1 MPPPSAAHPPA
12 APVNERLLLFTLAA
26 VQFTHNMDYVIMMP
40 LGAHLMRIFHV
51 SPGQFSWLIA
61 AYSVSAAIAGML
73 GGFVLDRFDRKHAL
87 LALYAGFGLATLA
100 CALAPGYEWLL
111 AARFAAGAFG
121 GLASSVVTAAV
132 GDVVPAARR
141 GTAMGVVMTAFPL
154 ASVLGVPTGLFLADR
169 AGWHA
174 PFFLLAGLSA
184 LIGLAGLRVL
194 PRLPPH
200 PVANKPWQ
208 QMSAILAHPVH
219 RRGFLLTAAVVFAG
233 AIIIP
238 FMAPA
243 MVANVGLTEAQ
254 LPLIYLAGGACTFFT
269 MPWFGRLSD
278 RHDKLHVLA
287 WVSAGASV
295 AVLVLTNLPPVPVAV
310 ALACT
315 SVFMVGMS
323 GRFPPSMTMVTN
335 SVEDRYRGGFMSV
348 NSAVQQA
355 ASACGNTL
363 AGFLITR
370 EAATGRLVGYAVN
383 GWVAVATFALAVWLA
398 ARLRAVAPQAAAP
411 GPGLVVPPLVR

>member
-1 MPPPSAAHPPA
+1 MPPPPA
-12 APVNERLLLFTLAA
+12 ASPAAVPVNERLLLYTLAA
-26 VQFTHNMDYVIMMP
+26 VQFTHSMDYVIMMP
-40 LGAHLMRIFHV
+40 LGSHLMRIFHV

-87 LALYAGFGLATLA
+87 LLLYTGFGAATLA
-100 CALAPGYEWLL
+100 CALSPGYQWLL

-174 PFFLLAGLSA
+174 PFFLLAALSVG
-184 LIGLAGLRVL
+184 IGLVGLRVL
-194 PRLPPH
+194 PRLPPQ
-200 PVANKPWQ
+200 PVANQPWQ

-219 RRGFLLTAAVVFAG
+219 RRGFMLTAAVVFAG
-233 AIIIP
+233 GIIIP

-278 RHDKLHVLA
+278 RHDKLRVLA
-287 WVSAGASV
+287 WVSVGASV
-295 AVLVLTNLPPVPVAV
+295 MVVVLTHLPPVPVAV
-310 ALACT
+310 ALVCT
-315 SVFMVGMS
+315 TLFMIGMS

-335 SVEDRYRGGFMSV
+335 AVEDRYRGGFMSV
-348 NSAVQQA
+348 NSAVQQG
-355 ASACGNTL
+355 ASACGNAL
-363 AGFLITR
+363 AGVLITR
-370 EAATGRLVGYAVN
+370 EVATGRLVGYGVN
-383 GWVAVATFALAVWLA
+383 GWVAVATFVLAVGLA
-398 ARLRAVAPQAAAP
+398 ARLRALAPHASAP
-411 GPGLVVPPLVR
+411 GSVRVAPPLVR

>member
-1 MPPPSAAHPPA
+1 MPPPSAARSPA

-26 VQFTHNMDYVIMMP
+26 VQFTHNLDYVIMMP
-40 LGAHLMRIFHV
+40 LGSHLMRIFHV

-100 CALAPGYEWLL
+100 CALALGYEWLL

-154 ASVLGVPTGLFLADR
+154 ASVLGVSTGLFLADR

-184 LIGLAGLRVL
+184 LIGLVGLRVL

-233 AIIIP
+233 GIIIP

-278 RHDKLHVLA
+278 RHDKFHVFA

-295 AVLVLTNLPPVPVAV
+295 AVLVLTHLPPVPVAL
-310 ALACT
+310 ALVCT

-348 NSAVQQA
+348 NSAVQQG

-370 EAATGRLVGYAVN
+370 EVATGRLAGYAVN

-398 ARLRAVAPQAAAP
+398 ARLRAVAPHAAAP